1 MNNFKNKIKNFSFT
15 KSIRGKF
22 ILLVGGI
29 LIFSQIATSTLS
41 FFLSKPIQEEQ
52 IISIFQSDA
61 RGIASTIKYFLDS
74 ESLEINGFLFDQ
86 KFKDLAVSNVND
98 LKGKD
103 AKLKKSQE
111 ELNKILKKDMSKKY
125 VSDVYLVNKDGII
138 VSSGD
143 ESVLFADVSDRDY
156 FKKMKEG
163 EDTYISDMLVST
175 DSSGK
180 HINVIARRMTDEKGN
195 FIGMIGKDLTSD
207 AYVDLL
213 KKYNVDRYNVFLTDK
228 KGQVVYN
235 VDDSLIG
242 TEIKLDI
249 YDTKD
254 LGDGMSEL
262 SYKYK
267 DSDKLAI
274 TDKIPGLGWTVHSTG
289 HKSDINEPIMRIL
302 YTSGILTLV
311 ILIISLIYTSYAAKK
326 FSNPIKKLKDYTAKI
341 AKGEL
346 NFRITDIKTK
356 DEIEELSDELNIA
369 LDSLSTTLR
378 EVKTTINTVTD
389 QSSNLSAV
397 NEEVTA
403 TNSEINLAINNITER
418 ITDSALQAQNCE
430 DQTKELEL
438 SMISLEE
445 NNKLMV
451 NQSDSVVESLNSNN
465 KNLDTVLDSK
475 EQSYSSFEELKS
487 TIDKLI
493 GGVKNISTFLNDINQ
508 IAEQTN
514 LLSLNAAIEAAR
526 AGEAGKGFAVVSDE
540 IRTLSSDTQIATEK
554 IRDIINQIDNL
565 VGETKTT
572 LDVTEKLNTDENNYF
587 KLMASS
593 FSEMETSLNE
603 MVSITNMISNEI
615 NLVNEKKNAVLTSI
629 SEVSDSSQQIAAI
642 TEELSASANEQSL
655 TFDTINTSASEL
667 QFTAE
672 DVRSKVENF
681 IID

>member
-1 MNNFKNKIKNFSFT
+1 MNNFKNKIKNLSFT

-22 ILLVGGI
+22 IFLVGGI
-29 LIFSQIATSTLS
+29 LIFSQIATSTIS

-74 ESLEINGFLFDQ
+74 ESLEINGFLFDP
-86 KFKDLAVSNVND
+86 KFRDLASSNVND

-138 VSSGD
+138 VASGD
-143 ESVLFADVSDRDY
+143 ESVLLADVSDRDY

-163 EDTYISDMLVST
+163 ENTYISDMIVSN
-175 DSSGK
+175 DSSEK

-207 AYVDLL
+207 AYVNLL

-254 LGDGMSEL
+254 LGDGMSQL

-267 DSDKLAI
+267 GSDKLAI
-274 TDKIPGLGWTVHSTG
+274 TDKIPGLDWTVHSTG

-302 YTSGILTLV
+302 YTSGILTLI

-378 EVKTTINTVTD
+378 DVKTTINTVTD

-445 NNKLMV
+445 NNKIMI

-475 EQSYSSFEELKS
+475 KQSYSSFEELKS

-572 LDVTEKLNTDENNYF
+572 LDATEKLNTDENNYF
-587 KLMASS
+587 RLMASS

-615 NLVNEKKNAVLTSI
+615 NLVNEKKNAVLISI